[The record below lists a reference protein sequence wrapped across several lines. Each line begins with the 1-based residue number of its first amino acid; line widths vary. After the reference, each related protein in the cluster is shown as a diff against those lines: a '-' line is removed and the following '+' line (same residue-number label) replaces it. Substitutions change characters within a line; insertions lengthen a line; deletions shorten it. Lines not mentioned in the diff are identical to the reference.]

1 MAKQLLYL
9 FVTDNVEIIYEIYN
23 KHINITKLYRKTP
36 KLSNYIVFSQ
46 NDWNSYNDIINKRIK
61 KNDRR
66 ILTEMEVTV
75 CGSFLENL

>member
-1 MAKQLLYL
+1 MTY
-9 FVTDNVEIIYEIYN
+9 NVEIIYEIYN